1 MKRIILNIVL
11 MAFAYSATAQD
22 GYEDVLSRIEAN
34 STTLQVYR
42 KQMEAQKLVNLTG
55 IFLSDPEVEFAYL
68 WGNTPVAGD
77 RTDFK
82 VMQSFDFPT
91 VYSQKKRISNLENSN
106 AELLYKAERIALLLH
121 AKQIC
126 IELIYYNALAK
137 EYELRVHN
145 AERIAAAYRTKLEKG
160 EANIIES
167 NKVQLNLTS
176 LQNEATKIET
186 EQTILLSELKRMN
199 GGQDIVFNQYSYT
212 GGIIPDSFDKWYAQA
227 ESKSPTLQYVSTQI
241 KVKEEEVRLN
251 RASGLPK
258 FSAGYMSERLLGERF
273 QGITVGISV
282 PLWENKNRVRQA
294 QSQLSASQ
302 SLFEDS
308 KIAFYTRLQGLYA
321 KALDLQQSTL
331 KHRAALSSFNNE
343 VFLKKALDAGEI
355 SLLNYLLEIE
365 YFYDALRGVLD
376 TEKKLELSLAELSS
390 MEL

>member
-1 MKRIILNIVL
+1 

-42 KQMEAQKLVNLTG
+42 KQMEAQKLVNRTG
-55 IFLSDPEVEFAYL
+55 IFLPDPEVEFAYL

-82 VMQSFDFPT
+82 VTQSFDFPT
-91 VYSQKKRISNLENSN
+91 VYSQKNRISNLENSN
-106 AELLYKAERIALLLH
+106 AELLYKAERIALLLR

-145 AERIAAAYRTKLEKG
+145 AERIAAAYRAKLEKG

-186 EQTILLSELKRMN
+186 EKTILLSELKRMN
-199 GGQDIVFNQYSYT
+199 GGQDIVFNQYSYYR
-212 GGIIPDSFDKWYAQA
+212 GIIPDSFDKWYAQA

-308 KIAFYTRLQGLYA
+308 KIAYYTRLQGLYA
-321 KALDLQQSTL
+321 KVVDLQQSSL

-343 VFLKKALDAGEI
+343 VLLKKALDAGEI

-376 TEKKLELSLAELSS
+376 TEKKLELSLAELSA

>member
-1 MKRIILNIVL
+1 

-42 KQMEAQKLVNLTG
+42 KQMEAQKLVNRTG

-82 VMQSFDFPT
+82 VIQSFDFPT

-212 GGIIPDSFDKWYAQA
+212 GGLIPDSFDKWYAQA

-282 PLWENKNRVRQA
+282 PLWENKNRVRHA

-321 KALDLQQSTL
+321 KAVDLQQSSL

-343 VFLKKALDAGEI
+343 VLLKKALDAGEI

-376 TEKKLELSLAELSS
+376 TEKKFELSLAELSA